1 MVLSMG
7 LSCWRTA
14 NQLQI
19 SEVYKSNGG
28 WRGGKYEGEVVKEG
42 RKEAAWIL
50 KTGGA
55 FNER

>member
-7 LSCWRTA
+7 LSRWRTA

-28 WRGGKYEGEVVKEG
+28 QRGGKYEGEVVKKG
-42 RKEAAWIL
+42 RKE
-50 KTGGA
+50 GRE
-55 FNER
+55 ERRKRFGY